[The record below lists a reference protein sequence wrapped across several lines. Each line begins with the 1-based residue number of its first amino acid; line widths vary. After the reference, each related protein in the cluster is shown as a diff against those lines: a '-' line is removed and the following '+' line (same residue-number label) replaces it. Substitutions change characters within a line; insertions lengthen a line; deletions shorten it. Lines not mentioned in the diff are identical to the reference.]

1 LDELDL
7 EEECFEELDLE
18 DDLCEDEDE
27 DEDEDFSCGTSRIF
41 RTRPVVGSTVDAW
54 PGSCETW

>member
-18 DDLCEDEDE
+18 EDLC
-27 DEDEDFSCGTSRIF
+27 EDEDFSCGTSRIF
-41 RTRPVVGSTVDAW
+41 RTRPVVGSTVDDW
-54 PGSCETW
+54 PGSCET